1 MTMSEMVSIISPCYN
16 GEKYLDNY
24 LKSVLNQTY
33 DNIELIVIDDACYTN
48 QGFFVDEG

>member
-33 DNIELIVIDDACYTN
+33 DNIELIVIDDAST
-48 QGFFVDEG
+48 DKTASILES